1 MIADG
6 KGRSGRSP
14 YSRNR
19 SSLRT
24 QIRDTSIRRGE
35 IIDDP
40 GNIRIRDRRAVDLDH
55 LVDFG
60 HAKPRPLM
68 GDRGFGS
75 SEARF
80 DQ

>member
-14 YSRNR
+14 YSHNR
-19 SSLRT
+19 SSLKTR
-24 QIRDTSIRRGE
+24 IRETSIGRGE

-40 GNIRIRDRRAVDLDH
+40 GNMRDRRAADIDH

-75 SEARF
+75 SEAKF